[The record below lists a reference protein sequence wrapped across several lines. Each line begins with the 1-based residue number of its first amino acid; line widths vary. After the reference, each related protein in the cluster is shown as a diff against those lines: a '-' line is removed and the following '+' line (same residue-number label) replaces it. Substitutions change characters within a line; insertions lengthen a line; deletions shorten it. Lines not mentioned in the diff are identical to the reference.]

1 MEREQRIADAK
12 EVLHRLLGRY
22 SKPHS
27 RIHDDAALDNVNR
40 LRALEGLCG
49 ECANL
54 KIGFARRDGKDRVA
68 LGCSKG
74 CSPSALYGNTPLG
87 EQASC
92 DGHAKKIRITL
103 FN

>member
-1 MEREQRIADAK
+1 METEQRIAAAK
-12 EVLHRLLGRY
+12 EVLHRLQGRY

-49 ECANL
+49 ECDSL
-54 KIGFARRDGKDRVA
+54 KLGFPHRDGKDRVA

-74 CSPSALYGNTPLG
+74 YSPSALYENTPLG

-92 DGHAKKIRITL
+92 NGHAKKRGITL

>member
-1 MEREQRIADAK
+1 MEREQRIATAK
-12 EVLHRLLGRY
+12 ETVHRLLGRY

-27 RIHDDAALDNVNR
+27 RIHDDAALDNVNK

-49 ECANL
+49 ECDNL
-54 KIGFARRDGKDRVA
+54 KLEFPRKDGKDRVF
-68 LGCSKG
+68 LDCSKG
-74 CSPSALYGNTPLG
+74 HSPLALYENTPLG

-92 DGHAKKIRITL
+92 DGHAKKIRIAL

>member
-1 MEREQRIADAK
+1 METEQRIATAK
-12 EVLHRLLGRY
+12 EVLHRLQGRY

-49 ECANL
+49 ECDSL
-54 KIGFARRDGKDRVA
+54 KLGLPHRDGKDRVV

-74 CSPSALYGNTPLG
+74 HSPLALYENTLFG
-87 EQASC
+87 EEAFC
-92 DGHAKKIRITL
+92 DGYPKEC
-103 FN
+103 

>member
-1 MEREQRIADAK
+1 METEQRIFVAK
-12 EVLHRLLGRY
+12 ETVHRLLRCY

-74 CSPSALYGNTPLG
+74 FSPSALYGNTPPG
-87 EQASC
+87 EKASC
-92 DGHAKKIRITL
+92 VGYPKRVLK
-103 FN
+103 